1 MPRTKTEHHP
11 HEIILELHP
20 DAHPHPIPHFIDVKR
35 PFCRKNSDFGI
46 GELDDL
52 LEKTLPSLSVSR
64 VYIPEEDTDDPHKG
78 LLIGDHYNKEEKQ
91 LGFADTY
98 LLSFDTHHR
107 PLNILC
113 GQLKKLRA
121 VKDAR
126 LNYIVETQHR
136 KFTRIKEYVNDGL
149 WGLKYTNCHQ
159 AWTIEKGLR
168 DVTIAV
174 IDTGI
179 DTKHEAFA
187 GRISERQYDF
197 VHKTTMLDDPFRYR
211 LVGDFHT
218 PDPDPTDYSGHGT
231 QCTGIAVGNP
241 ATNGF
246 SGVCPGASILP
257 LRVFYSYQD
266 LVNQSIADKASEVDI
281 SAAIHYAV
289 NSGADVISM
298 SFGASK
304 KLYQSALEYAARHNV
319 CLIAAS
325 GNQGYTS
332 ATYPASDDRVL
343 AVGAINR
350 EGKRI
355 GMSNYG
361 DRYQPFMMAPGQN
374 VICPHLGG
382 RYFQLTGT
390 SMAAPFV
397 AGAAGL
403 ILSLAKR
410 KGKVLEAKEVYDIL
424 MKSAKSNLIRGK
436 QNKYYGNGILNVEK
450 ALKETLKRGF

>member
-1 MPRTKTEHHP
+1 MPRTKIAHHP
-11 HEIILELHP
+11 HEIILELHA
-20 DAHPHPIPHFIDVKR
+20 DAHPHPIPHFIDIKR
-35 PFCRKNSDFGI
+35 QFFRETSDFGI
-46 GELDDL
+46 SDLDDL
-52 LEKTLPSLSVSR
+52 LDKSFPELSVSR
-64 VYIPEEDTDDPHKG
+64 VFIPEQDVDDPQNG
-78 LLIGDHYNKEEKQ
+78 IVIGDHYTTEEKQ

-98 LLSFDTHHR
+98 LLSFANHHR
-107 PLNILC
+107 PLNILT
-113 GQLKKLRA
+113 GQLKKLRV

-126 LNYIVETQHR
+126 LNYIVDTQHR
-136 KFTRIKEYVNDGL
+136 KFTKINDYIDDGL
-149 WGLKYTNCHQ
+149 WGLKYTNCQ
-159 AWTIEKGLR
+159 KAWKIERGLPE
-168 DVTIAV
+168 VTVAV

-179 DTKHEAFA
+179 DTHHEAFA
-187 GRISERQYDF
+187 GRISDRQYDF
-197 VHKTTMLDDPFRYR
+197 VHKTTLLDDPFRYR
-211 LVGDFHT
+211 LIGDFHT

-231 QCTGIAVGNP
+231 QCTGIAVGN
-241 ATNGF
+241 AANNGF

-266 LVNQSIADKASEVDI
+266 MVNKSICDKASEVDI

-332 ATYPASDDRVL
+332 ATYPASDDRVM

-350 EGKRI
+350 GGKRI
-355 GMSNYG
+355 VMSNYG
-361 DRYQPFMMAPGQN
+361 DHYQPFIMAPGQD
-374 VICPHLGG
+374 VICPHIGG
-382 RYFQLTGT
+382 KYYQLTGT

-403 ILSLAKR
+403 MISLAKR
-410 KGKVLEAKEVYDIL
+410 KGKVLETKEIYDVL
-424 MKSAKSNLIRGK
+424 MKTAKKGLLRGK
-436 QNKYYGNGILNVEK
+436 EDKYYGNGILNVEK
-450 ALKETLKRGF
+450 ALKETLKRL